1 MPAGTPATL
10 DWEKGG
16 VIMRRAG
23 YGPGCFVVIIVLSS
37 LSVASAAPIL
47 PDFDAATFTAESSVS
62 GNLYFPLVPGTLYTY
77 AGQPVEN
84 GDTELNRIF
93 VTFDTKEILGVQT
106 RVVRDTAF
114 VDGLLAEDTFDWF
127 AQDTAGNVWY
137 MGEDTTA
144 FEYDDEGDPIGTSKE
159 GSWQAGVDEA
169 LPGAIMLANPAVGDN
184 YYQEFA
190 PDVALDQATVI
201 SLDET
206 ISIGLGTFTDVL
218 QTLETTELEPDAREF
233 KYYAP
238 GLGLI
243 LIEEDLD
250 KECMNPEFVS
260 KLVCVEVI
268 PAPAALPLAALGL
281 GGLVWLRRQLR

>member
-1 MPAGTPATL
+1 MPVETPATL

-16 VIMRRAG
+16 VIMKRAE
-23 YGPGCFVVIIVLSS
+23 YGPACFVVIIILS
-37 LSVASAAPIL
+37 LSVASAAPVL

-62 GNLYFPLVPGTLYTY
+62 DNIYFPLVPGTVYTY
-77 AGQPVEN
+77 VGQPVEN

-93 VTFDTKEILGVQT
+93 VTFDTKTILGVQA
-106 RVVRDTAF
+106 RVVRDTEY
-114 VDGLLAEDTFDWF
+114 VDGLLVEDTRDWF

-137 MGEDTTA
+137 MGEFSTA
-144 FEYDDEGDPIGTSKE
+144 FEYDDEGNLIGTDTE
-159 GSWQAGVDEA
+159 GSWEAGVDDA
-169 LPGAIMLANPAVGDN
+169 LPGAIMLASPAVGDN

-206 ISIGLGTFTDVL
+206 ISIDLGTFTNVL
-218 QTLETTELEPDAREF
+218 QTLETTELDPDAREF

-250 KECMNPEFVS
+250 EKFMNPEFVS
-260 KLVCVEVI
+260 QLVDVTVI
-268 PAPAALPLAALGL
+268 PAPAALPLAVLGL
-281 GGLVWLRRQLR
+281 GGLARLRRRRR

>member
-1 MPAGTPATL
+1 M
-10 DWEKGG
+10 K
-16 VIMRRAG
+16 RAE
-23 YGPGCFVVIIVLSS
+23 YGPACFVVIIILS
-37 LSVASAAPIL
+37 LSVASAAPVL

-62 GNLYFPLVPGTLYTY
+62 DNIYFPLVPGTVYTY
-77 AGQPVEN
+77 VGQPVEN

-93 VTFDTKEILGVQT
+93 VTFDTKTILGVQA
-106 RVVRDTAF
+106 RVVRDTEY
-114 VDGLLAEDTFDWF
+114 VDGLLVEDTRDWF

-137 MGEDTTA
+137 MGEFSTA
-144 FEYDDEGDPIGTSKE
+144 FEYDDEGNLIGTDTE
-159 GSWQAGVDEA
+159 GSWEAGVDDA
-169 LPGAIMLANPAVGDN
+169 LPGAIMLASPAVGDN

-206 ISIGLGTFTDVL
+206 ISIDLGTFTNVL
-218 QTLETTELEPDAREF
+218 QTLETTELDPDAREF

-250 KECMNPEFVS
+250 EKFMNPEFVS
-260 KLVCVEVI
+260 QLVDVTVI
-268 PAPAALPLAALGL
+268 PAPAALPLAVLGL
-281 GGLVWLRRQLR
+281 GGLARLRRRRR